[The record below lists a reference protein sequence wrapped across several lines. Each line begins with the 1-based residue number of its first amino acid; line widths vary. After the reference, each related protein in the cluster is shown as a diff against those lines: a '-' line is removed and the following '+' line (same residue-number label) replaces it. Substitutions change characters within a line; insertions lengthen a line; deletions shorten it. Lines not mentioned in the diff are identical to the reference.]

1 MIREPDRYS
10 LDRALGI
17 RLPAWVGPLG
27 LVGIILTV
35 LYAELQDEE
44 SSEQDEAQEGAQ
56 EGSQDEAR
64 EELAGP

>member
-10 LDRALGI
+10 LDRILGI

-35 LYAELQDEE
+35 LFAERLEADEPP
-44 SSEQDEAQEGAQ
+44 EQEEAQE

>member
-1 MIREPDRYS
+1 
-10 LDRALGI
+10 LGI

-27 LVGIILTV
+27 LVGVILTV
-35 LYAELQDEE
+35 LYTELDADEP
-44 SSEQDEAQEGAQ
+44 SEQGEEVQ